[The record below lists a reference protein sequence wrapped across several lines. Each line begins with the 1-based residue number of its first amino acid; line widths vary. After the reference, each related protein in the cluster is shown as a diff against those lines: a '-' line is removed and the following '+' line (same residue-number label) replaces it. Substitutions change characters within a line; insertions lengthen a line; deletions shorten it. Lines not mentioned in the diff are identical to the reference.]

1 MGDLLTGKIDNE
13 TLDSIT
19 KFLYDFE
26 DGLIL
31 YDTNENRIK
40 YVNRTADRI
49 AGVKSGDKLQEI
61 FSHEDIEKFRA
72 NKSITKYINNRTVR
86 FTIENKD
93 EKSVWVRLS
102 GEEGLN
108 RYEEGISKALELN
121 RSMRKTLMEYDQSS
135 LMISDGNGIVVFAGQ
150 ETVDNCGHDKSWYI
164 GRSIYDLEKQ
174 GVFYPSVTR
183 MVLETGK
190 EQVVIQKTALA
201 DKHLVAIGVPVFDEN
216 GQIEQVLSITKDYTA
231 QVNLSSIIAKM
242 EFGMNITESKGD
254 ALDEI
259 ITCNEKMID
268 IKNLIRLVAPTNST
282 VLILGETGTGKEVLA
297 KAIHKMS
304 KRSEK
309 PFVVVSCGSLSPNI
323 VESELFG
330 YEAGSFTG
338 ANREGKKG
346 LLESASGGT
355 VFLDEIGELPLDQ
368 QVKLLH
374 VLQEKSIV
382 RVGGTEQ
389 IPLDIRV
396 IAATNRDLREQI
408 EKGNFRED
416 LFYRLNVVSINIPSL
431 SRRRED
437 IPLFIKH
444 FTKKFN
450 EYHSTNKVISKNVMN
465 LLSRH
470 EWPGNVR
477 ELENLVER
485 LIVTS
490 PSNYIDAED
499 LPWEI
504 PGITADELNTV
515 TGKVI
520 APLAEVI
527 ESAERQ
533 LLEMARYEY
542 GTTSA
547 MAEILEVNQS
557 TVSRKMKTYGI
568 K

>member
-465 LLSRH
+465 LLSTH

-504 PGITADELNTV
+504 PGITADESNTV
-515 TGKVI
+515 TVKEI

>member
-1 MGDLLTGKIDNE
+1 MRDLLTGKIDNE

-102 GEEGLN
+102 GEEGFN

-504 PGITADELNTV
+504 PGITADESNTV
-515 TGKVI
+515 TVKEI
-520 APLAEVI
+520 APLAKVI

>member
-102 GEEGLN
+102 GEEGFN

-504 PGITADELNTV
+504 PGITADESNTV
-515 TGKVI
+515 TVKEI
-520 APLAEVI
+520 APLAKVI

>member
-268 IKNLIRLVAPTNST
+268 IKNIIRLVAPTNST

-504 PGITADELNTV
+504 PGITADESNTV
-515 TGKVI
+515 TVKEI

>member
-309 PFVVVSCGSLSPNI
+309 PFGVVSCGSLSPNI

-515 TGKVI
+515 TVKEI

>member
-40 YVNRTADRI
+40 YVNRTADRF

-135 LMISDGNGIVVFAGQ
+135 LMISDGYGIVVFAGQ

-515 TGKVI
+515 TVKEI

>member
-504 PGITADELNTV
+504 PGITADESNTV
-515 TGKVI
+515 TVKEI

>member
-108 RYEEGISKALELN
+108 RYEEGTSKALELN
-121 RSMRKTLMEYDQSS
+121 RSMRKPLMEYDQSS

-515 TGKVI
+515 TVKEI

>member
-504 PGITADELNTV
+504 PGITADESNTV
-515 TGKVI
+515 TVKEI
-520 APLAEVI
+520 APLAKVI

>member
-450 EYHSTNKVISKNVMN
+450 EYHSTNKVISKKVMN

-515 TGKVI
+515 TVKEI

>member
-1 MGDLLTGKIDNE
+1 MRDLLTGKIDNE

-102 GEEGLN
+102 GEEGFN

-504 PGITADELNTV
+504 PGITADESNTV
-515 TGKVI
+515 TVKEI

>member
-515 TGKVI
+515 TVKEI
-520 APLAEVI
+520 APLAKVI

>member
-396 IAATNRDLREQI
+396 IAATNRDLQEQI

-515 TGKVI
+515 TVKEI

>member
-93 EKSVWVRLS
+93 EKCVWVRLS

-515 TGKVI
+515 TVKEI

>member
-135 LMISDGNGIVVFAGQ
+135 LMISDVNGIVVFAGQ

-216 GQIEQVLSITKDYTA
+216 GQIEHVLSITKDYTA

-515 TGKVI
+515 TVKEI

>member
-515 TGKVI
+515 TVKEI
-520 APLAEVI
+520 APMAEVI

>member
-515 TGKVI
+515 TVKEI

>member
-282 VLILGETGTGKEVLA
+282 VLILGETGTGKEVLV

-515 TGKVI
+515 TVKEI

>member
-346 LLESASGGT
+346 LIESASGGT

-515 TGKVI
+515 TVKEI

>member
-374 VLQEKSIV
+374 VLQVKSIV

-515 TGKVI
+515 TVKEI

>member
-1 MGDLLTGKIDNE
+1 MRDLLTGKIDNE

-504 PGITADELNTV
+504 PGITADESNTV
-515 TGKVI
+515 TVKEI

>member
-477 ELENLVER
+477 ELENLVEL

-515 TGKVI
+515 TVKEI

>member
-1 MGDLLTGKIDNE
+1 MRDLLTGKIDNE

-504 PGITADELNTV
+504 PGITADESNTV
-515 TGKVI
+515 TVKEI
-520 APLAEVI
+520 APLAKVI

>member
-1 MGDLLTGKIDNE
+1 
-13 TLDSIT
+13 
-19 KFLYDFE
+19 
-26 DGLIL
+26 
-31 YDTNENRIK
+31 
-40 YVNRTADRI
+40 
-49 AGVKSGDKLQEI
+49 
-61 FSHEDIEKFRA
+61 
-72 NKSITKYINNRTVR
+72 
-86 FTIENKD
+86 
-93 EKSVWVRLS
+93 
-102 GEEGLN
+102 
-108 RYEEGISKALELN
+108 
-121 RSMRKTLMEYDQSS
+121 
-135 LMISDGNGIVVFAGQ
+135 MISDGNGIVVFAGQ

-515 TGKVI
+515 TVKEI

>member
-485 LIVTS
+485 LVVTS

-504 PGITADELNTV
+504 PGITADESNTV
-515 TGKVI
+515 TVKEI

>member
-355 VFLDEIGELPLDQ
+355 VFLDEIG
-368 QVKLLH
+368 
-374 VLQEKSIV
+374 
-382 RVGGTEQ
+382 
-389 IPLDIRV
+389 
-396 IAATNRDLREQI
+396 
-408 EKGNFRED
+408 
-416 LFYRLNVVSINIPSL
+416 
-431 SRRRED
+431 
-437 IPLFIKH
+437 
-444 FTKKFN
+444 
-450 EYHSTNKVISKNVMN
+450 
-465 LLSRH
+465 
-470 EWPGNVR
+470 
-477 ELENLVER
+477 
-485 LIVTS
+485 
-490 PSNYIDAED
+490 
-499 LPWEI
+499 
-504 PGITADELNTV
+504 
-515 TGKVI
+515 
-520 APLAEVI
+520 
-527 ESAERQ
+527 
-533 LLEMARYEY
+533 
-542 GTTSA
+542 
-547 MAEILEVNQS
+547 
-557 TVSRKMKTYGI
+557 
-568 K
+568 

>member
-26 DGLIL
+26 DGLIH

-515 TGKVI
+515 TVKEI

>member
-504 PGITADELNTV
+504 PGITAYELNTV
-515 TGKVI
+515 TVKEI

>member
-416 LFYRLNVVSINIPSL
+416 LFYILNVVSINIPSL

-515 TGKVI
+515 TVKEI

>member
-389 IPLDIRV
+389 SPLDIRV

-515 TGKVI
+515 TVKEI

>member
-504 PGITADELNTV
+504 PGITADESNTV
-515 TGKVI
+515 TVKEI

-547 MAEILEVNQS
+547 MAEILKVNQS

>member
-355 VFLDEIGELPLDQ
+355 VFMDEIGELPLDQ

-515 TGKVI
+515 TVKEI